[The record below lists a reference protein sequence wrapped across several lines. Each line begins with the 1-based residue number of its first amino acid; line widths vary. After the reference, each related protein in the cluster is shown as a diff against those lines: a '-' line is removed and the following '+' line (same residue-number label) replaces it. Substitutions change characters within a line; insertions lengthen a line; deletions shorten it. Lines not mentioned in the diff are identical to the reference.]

1 MVRDLLSLPHHDA
14 VELKGADHR
23 WRLHGVPAVP
33 YQCDASAHVRF
44 RPIWRFQSLC
54 AWLWHYAGHQLHL
67 RGPSSRGPDVVSGYR
82 WSGQSRRGD
91 EGHMGE
97 LSVRK
102 FHNQISPPTI
112 HEAQDTVHNTRE

>member
-54 AWLWHYAGHQLHL
+54 AWLWHHAGHQPPL
-67 RGPSSRGPDVVSGYR
+67 RGPYSRGPDVVPGYR
-82 WSGQSRRGD
+82 WIGQSRRRD
-91 EGHMGE
+91 EGPTVE
-97 LSVRK
+97 LLVPT
-102 FHNQISPPTI
+102 FLHPISTPP
-112 HEAQDTVHNTRE
+112 HYSPLETV